1 MSVAEMYPFL
11 SADVIHLYDIV
22 ISDYATRVS
31 VLVTFRIRTRIERI
45 LLINCFF
52 LAHVTVQY
60 QRQRRM
66 ITIIK
71 KIGGG
76 GAYHERMLLVM
87 FMDNNSL
94 W

>member
-11 SADVIHLYDIV
+11 SDDVIHLYHIV
-22 ISDYATRVS
+22 ISDYTGRVS
-31 VLVTFRIRTRIERI
+31 FVVTVRIRTRIERI

-60 QRQRRM
+60 QRQRRI
-66 ITIIK
+66 ITINI

-76 GAYHERMLLVM
+76 GVYHERMLLVM